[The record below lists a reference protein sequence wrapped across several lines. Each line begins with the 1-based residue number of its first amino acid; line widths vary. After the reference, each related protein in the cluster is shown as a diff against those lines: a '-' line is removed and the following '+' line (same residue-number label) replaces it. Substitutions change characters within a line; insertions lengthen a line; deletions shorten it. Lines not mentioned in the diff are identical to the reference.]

1 LPGNDT
7 YESLERRAAEYTGPH
22 ADLVAKTPDFYLL
35 LHRLLSDRR
44 VSTRYK
50 GLFAQSL
57 AYMTAPLEV
66 LDEAWTGK
74 ATVVDDICVA
84 VAPLKL
90 MTSCLSTRII
100 DDHWHGSYD
109 VHETVDHL
117 LTNADKLIGKGRLR
131 LILESV
137 GSFMSAKEKFI
148 LHIEGH

>member
-1 LPGNDT
+1 MPGNDT
-7 YESLERRAAEYTGPH
+7 HESIKRGAAEYTGPH

-44 VSTRYK
+44 VSTKYK
-50 GLFAQSL
+50 ALFAQSL
-57 AYMTAPLEV
+57 AYMTAPVEV

-74 ATVVDDICVA
+74 ATVLDDICA
-84 VAPLKL
+84 AAAPLKL
-90 MTSCLSTRII
+90 MTSCVSTGII
-100 DDHWHGSYD
+100 DDHWQGSYD
-109 VHETVDHL
+109 VHATVDHL
-117 LTNADKLIGKGRLR
+117 LENADKLIGKGRLR